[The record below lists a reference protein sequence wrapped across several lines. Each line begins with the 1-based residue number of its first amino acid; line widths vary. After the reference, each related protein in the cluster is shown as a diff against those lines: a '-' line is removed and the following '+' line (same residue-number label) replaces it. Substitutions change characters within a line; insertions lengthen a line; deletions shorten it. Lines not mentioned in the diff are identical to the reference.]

1 MPIRLDSSSIERVF
15 DTRLRAA
22 LADFIAGIP
31 DLLSTA
37 AVEKFTQER
46 HEITYSPREVAE
58 RIAAVLPA
66 GMRERGYELLEL
78 PAVERDQHGT
88 YSVHVPLTGR
98 PWAPAEI
105 RMRRTPE
112 GDQVT
117 IVGTTLPLATDDVP
131 AIAAG
136 LLAARAF
143 CASHKLG

>member
-1 MPIRLDSSSIERVF
+1 MF

-66 GMRERGYELLEL
+66 GMRSAATSSWSYR
-78 PAVERDQHGT
+78 PS
-88 YSVHVPLTGR
+88 SVISTAPTRCTFLTGR

>member
-1 MPIRLDSSSIERVF
+1 MRNIEHVF
-15 DTRLRAA
+15 DTRMRAA
-22 LADFIAGIP
+22 LSGFIGGIP
-31 DLLSTA
+31 NLLSTVV
-37 AVEKFTQER
+37 VEKFTQER
-46 HEITYSPREVAE
+46 REITYSPREVAE

-78 PAVERDQHGT
+78 PVVERDQQGI
-88 YSVHVPLTGR
+88 YSVRVPLTGR

-105 RMRRTPE
+105 RMRRTPK

-117 IVGTTLPLATDDVP
+117 IVGTTLPFSIDDVP

-143 CASHKLG
+143 CTSHKPG

>member
-1 MPIRLDSSSIERVF
+1 MF

-31 DLLSTA
+31 NLLSTVT
-37 AVEKFTQER
+37 VEKFTQER
-46 HEITYSPREVAE
+46 CEVIYSPREVAE

-66 GMRERGYELLEL
+66 GLRERGYELLEL

-88 YSVHVPLTGR
+88 YAVHVPLVGR

-105 RMRRTPE
+105 RMRRTAK

-117 IVGTTLPLATDDVP
+117 IVGAALPFATDDVP

-143 CASHKLG
+143 CASHKPG

>member
-1 MPIRLDSSSIERVF
+1 MF
-15 DTRLRAA
+15 DTRMRRTV
-22 LADFIAGIP
+22 ADFIAGIP
-31 DLLSTA
+31 NLLTTVV
-37 AVEKFTQER
+37 VEKFTHER
-46 HEITYSPREVAE
+46 REVTYSPREVAE

-66 GMRERGYELLEL
+66 GLRERGYVLLEL
-78 PAVERDQHGT
+78 PAVERDEYGA
-88 YSVHVPLTGR
+88 YSVRVPLVAR

-105 RMRRTPE
+105 RMRRTAK

>member
-1 MPIRLDSSSIERVF
+1 MF
-15 DTRLRAA
+15 DTRMQAA

-31 DLLSTA
+31 NLLTTVV
-37 AVEKFTQER
+37 VEKFT
-46 HEITYSPREVAE
+46 HEHREVTYSPREVAE
-58 RIAAVLPA
+58 RIAAVLPS
-66 GMRERGYELLEL
+66 GLRERGYELLEL

-88 YSVHVPLTGR
+88 YSVHVPLVGR

-105 RMRRTPE
+105 RMRRTPA

-117 IVGTTLPLATDDVP
+117 IVGATLPFATDDVP

-143 CASHKLG
+143 CASHKPD

>member
-1 MPIRLDSSSIERVF
+1 MF

-22 LADFIAGIP
+22 LSDFIAGIP
-31 DLLSTA
+31 NLLSTT

-46 HEITYSPREVAE
+46 REVTYSPREVAE
-58 RIAAVLPA
+58 RIAAVLPS
-66 GMRERGYELLEL
+66 GLRERGYELLEL
-78 PAVERDQHGT
+78 PAVERDQDGT
-88 YSVHVPLTGR
+88 YSVHVPLVGR

-105 RMRRTPE
+105 RMRRTPK

-117 IVGTTLPLATDDVP
+117 IVGAALPFSTDDVA

-143 CASHKLG
+143 CASQKPV

>member
-1 MPIRLDSSSIERVF
+1 MF
-15 DTRLRAA
+15 DTRLRVA

-31 DLLSTA
+31 NLLSTT

-46 HEITYSPREVAE
+46 HEITHSPREVAD

-66 GMRERGYELLEL
+66 GMRDRGFELLEL
-78 PAVERDQHGT
+78 PGVERDQHGT
-88 YSVHVPLTGR
+88 YSVHVPLAGH

-105 RMRRTPE
+105 RMRRTPK

-117 IVGTTLPLATDDVP
+117 ILGAALPFAVDDVP

-143 CASHKLG
+143 CASHKPG